1 MTYAGVII
9 GPDLG
14 YDPQS
19 KQLIVRREEFKDSG
33 ARPAKP
39 KKNEVDALEQLVK
52 NTYKTL
58 MTRGMKGCYVYCCDP
73 ELHKYMKQRIDSTSN
88 EYKSVTRG
96 I

>member
-19 KQLIVRREEFKDSG
+19 RRLIVRREEFKDSG

-39 KKNEVDALEQLVK
+39 KKNEMDALERLVK
-52 NTYKTL
+52 NTYRTL

-73 ELHKYMKQRIDSTSN
+73 ELQKYMKQRIDSTSH